1 MVLNKFKRKEE
12 CMATGNSGIQVV
24 PQSFGHGPEWGPGQG
39 SLEPTAEEKRRLE
52 IISLKFALQ
61 NLLDKSF
68 NLIIGNLS
76 TSTFLESFTDGVIEA
91 SSPQTINELKIAIDL
106 QKIAFELLQKR
117 NYSEAYLM
125 AADQAEVR
133 IREMLD
139 PGCLMTYRQLFAIRF
154 YLGEVQE
161 LRQTAL
167 TRGSMT
173 FLNHGD
179 YFAEIINSLPEFVRR
194 QYLSRFGELLD
205 DQVISGKE
213 ARGQAETES
222 QKIARLIDEGVKAI
236 TDAAK
241 RYFPS
246 GDQLHF
252 NVQLSV
258 ICQQQNG
265 NLVVI
270 KDQLTDSNFENLK
283 NEATVKSFVEN
294 LIRTHETTF
303 LGTKAVVFSVEIA
316 DLISPVI

>member
-1 MVLNKFKRKEE
+1 
-12 CMATGNSGIQVV
+12 
-24 PQSFGHGPEWGPGQG
+24 
-39 SLEPTAEEKRRLE
+39 
-52 IISLKFALQ
+52 
-61 NLLDKSF
+61 
-68 NLIIGNLS
+68 
-76 TSTFLESFTDGVIEA
+76 
-91 SSPQTINELKIAIDL
+91 
-106 QKIAFELLQKR
+106 
-117 NYSEAYLM
+117 
-125 AADQAEVR
+125 
-133 IREMLD
+133 
-139 PGCLMTYRQLFAIRF
+139 
-154 YLGEVQE
+154 
-161 LRQTAL
+161 
-167 TRGSMT
+167 
-173 FLNHGD
+173 
-179 YFAEIINSLPEFVRR
+179 
-194 QYLSRFGELLD
+194 
-205 DQVISGKE
+205 
-213 ARGQAETES
+213 
-222 QKIARLIDEGVKAI
+222 VKAI